1 MLQALAYID
10 EHYAEKIS
18 LEQIAAQS
26 HVNSTYMSEL
36 FKKEM
41 GVRLIDYIN
50 NLRVIHA
57 CEYLRFSNYSM
68 GQIAELCG
76 FNDQNYFT
84 KVFKKFL
91 NTTPSNYRVDFKR

>member
-1 MLQALAYID
+1 
-10 EHYAEKIS
+10 
-18 LEQIAAQS
+18 
-26 HVNSTYMSEL
+26 MSEL

-41 GVRLIDYIN
+41 GVTLNDYIN

-68 GQIAELCG
+68 GEISERCG
-76 FNDQNYFT
+76 FSDQNYFT

-91 NTTPSNYRVDFKR
+91 NTTPSNYRTDFKR